1 MNNEI
6 NTPHGQHSPFSEHI
20 SPENS
25 RNNSQLLPHSPPS
38 RYSTIQQNSSPGNYQ
53 LRDGRHRSP
62 ITNTENHVGTP
73 SPSRRP
79 VGTFEY
85 GHTYGSSTYRHDQT
99 TFLGTPKLSTRYK
112 PDNASFRQLSRP
124 MHDNRR
130 RQFSPFVHYP
140 RFQEKPTQD
149 ENDERSTRKGPA
161 PNSDDYRGRA
171 FPVNHDWEE
180 SSTFQE
186 PQQPKT
192 YSACALTI
200 WKVDEFCG
208 FLCDKNALCTNLH
221 FYADSTTV
229 VEEDGKPLGELPSDR
244 LQRGHRVEIEA
255 ELADMDVSDTS
266 IHYMIHVRKLI
277 KLGSAASLDLVYTQ
291 VLIPLVMKKPSS
303 YFRALAENGDLVY
316 IHPSI
321 LYASSLID
329 FMKQHMLNCRPP
341 FVDNALEVL
350 YSNHTI
356 RGDVT
361 VAPRWI
367 GDTIGRM
374 CNLKRILISC
384 EPYGDT
390 AQGYGT
396 VVEAVSEWSIVV
408 QSHSRSDRVHCSL
421 LNTSPELKGSFKVGC
436 HVRYTACLDLPNS
449 TYKWRCLKI
458 AKTSWS
464 TCNEAKVIVENSDTK
479 GISSSNVTN
488 GITPVKPTLEQGNC
502 LIDSRKE
509 RDERVT
515 NRKWDAK
522 VEIIER
528 EKNSQNSHEAPNT
541 KKSYSPPRRIY
552 RPIGYPAEAN
562 DPIPICMIENPRKRF
577 RYGDE
582 PPCRFTIP
590 DEAERNHYAMY
601 SSLYKSMEDF
611 LLRHKHRREKN
622 MRRSSRNVSATKS
635 CELDREEIKKEDQFN
650 TPSEDTTQRTTVDDS
665 PKRFHFVGT
674 GDDIGEIMA
683 SPKNCPKSP
692 TKPSPSVKCSS
703 DGWWYRR
710 KRPRIYPTVVVAE
723 FIEKRDVEKDCNEDV
738 NVYRLPKTLT
748 IRNSGVF
755 VDDGICAD
763 SSGAMPNSRNSNPII
778 SQNKDDQPS
787 IMSLIQNDDVIGKF
801 FAPLLKGPP
810 KA

>member
-244 LQRGHRVEIEA
+244 LQRGHR
-255 ELADMDVSDTS
+255 
-266 IHYMIHVRKLI
+266 
-277 KLGSAASLDLVYTQ
+277 
-291 VLIPLVMKKPSS
+291 
-303 YFRALAENGDLVY
+303 
-316 IHPSI
+316 
-321 LYASSLID
+321 
-329 FMKQHMLNCRPP
+329 
-341 FVDNALEVL
+341 
-350 YSNHTI
+350 
-356 RGDVT
+356 
-361 VAPRWI
+361 
-367 GDTIGRM
+367 
-374 CNLKRILISC
+374 
-384 EPYGDT
+384 
-390 AQGYGT
+390 
-396 VVEAVSEWSIVV
+396 
-408 QSHSRSDRVHCSL
+408 
-421 LNTSPELKGSFKVGC
+421 
-436 HVRYTACLDLPNS
+436 
-449 TYKWRCLKI
+449 
-458 AKTSWS
+458 
-464 TCNEAKVIVENSDTK
+464 IVENSDTK

>member
-1 MNNEI
+1 M
-6 NTPHGQHSPFSEHI
+6 GLD
-20 SPENS
+20 
-25 RNNSQLLPHSPPS
+25 RL
-38 RYSTIQQNSSPGNYQ
+38 
-53 LRDGRHRSP
+53 
-62 ITNTENHVGTP
+62 
-73 SPSRRP
+73 
-79 VGTFEY
+79 
-85 GHTYGSSTYRHDQT
+85 
-99 TFLGTPKLSTRYK
+99 
-112 PDNASFRQLSRP
+112 
-124 MHDNRR
+124 
-130 RQFSPFVHYP
+130 
-140 RFQEKPTQD
+140 
-149 ENDERSTRKGPA
+149 
-161 PNSDDYRGRA
+161 
-171 FPVNHDWEE
+171 
-180 SSTFQE
+180 
-186 PQQPKT
+186 T

-229 VEEDGKPLGELPSDR
+229 VEEDGKPLGELPPDR

-255 ELADMDVSDTS
+255 ELTDMDVSDTS

-374 CNLKRILISC
+374 CNLKRILITC
-384 EPYGDT
+384 EPYGRKD
-390 AQGYGT
+390 AVSEWSI
-396 VVEAVSEWSIVV
+396 VVQSHSRSDRVHCSLLNTSPELKAVSEWSIVV

-464 TCNEAKVIVENSDTK
+464 TCNEAKV
-479 GISSSNVTN
+479 
-488 GITPVKPTLEQGNC
+488 PTLEQGNC

-622 MRRSSRNVSATKS
+622 MRRSSRNVFATKP
-635 CELDREEIKKEDQFN
+635 CELDKEEIRKEDQLN
-650 TPSEDTTQRTTVDDS
+650 IPSEDTTQRTTVDDS

-692 TKPSPSVKCSS
+692 TKPSPSVKYSS
-703 DGWWYRR
+703 DGVSVLKLLLLVLEFCLLFSTYTNNYIIMHYSVLQWWYRR

-763 SSGAMPNSRNSNPII
+763 SSGAVPNSRNSNPII
-778 SQNKDDQPS
+778 SRNKDDQPS
-787 IMSLIQNDDVIGKF
+787 YRKVLRAVVEEPPEILTHLMLEKCPHMMPLRYCLILYSIHLMLEKCPHMM
-801 FAPLLKGPP
+801 PLRYGLRLYICIYNGWSGNLE
-810 KA
+810 

>member
-244 LQRGHRVEIEA
+244 LQRGHR
-255 ELADMDVSDTS
+255 
-266 IHYMIHVRKLI
+266 
-277 KLGSAASLDLVYTQ
+277 
-291 VLIPLVMKKPSS
+291 
-303 YFRALAENGDLVY
+303 
-316 IHPSI
+316 
-321 LYASSLID
+321 
-329 FMKQHMLNCRPP
+329 
-341 FVDNALEVL
+341 NALEVL

>member
-488 GITPVKPTLEQGNC
+488 GITPVK
-502 LIDSRKE
+502 
-509 RDERVT
+509 V
-515 NRKWDAK
+515 
-522 VEIIER
+522 
-528 EKNSQNSHEAPNT
+528 
-541 KKSYSPPRRIY
+541 
-552 RPIGYPAEAN
+552 AN
-562 DPIPICMIENPRKRF
+562 FIQIP
-577 RYGDE
+577 
-582 PPCRFTIP
+582 
-590 DEAERNHYAMY
+590 
-601 SSLYKSMEDF
+601 
-611 LLRHKHRREKN
+611 
-622 MRRSSRNVSATKS
+622 
-635 CELDREEIKKEDQFN
+635 
-650 TPSEDTTQRTTVDDS
+650 
-665 PKRFHFVGT
+665 FVGDHSKQIKIT
-674 GDDIGEIMA
+674 PVRDQELESCVQNFGF
-683 SPKNCPKSP
+683 
-692 TKPSPSVKCSS
+692 
-703 DGWWYRR
+703 GW
-710 KRPRIYPTVVVAE
+710 
-723 FIEKRDVEKDCNEDV
+723 
-738 NVYRLPKTLT
+738 
-748 IRNSGVF
+748 
-755 VDDGICAD
+755 
-763 SSGAMPNSRNSNPII
+763 NSN
-778 SQNKDDQPS
+778 
-787 IMSLIQNDDVIGKF
+787 LFV
-801 FAPLLKGPP
+801 LLKCLNSIKWIRTLSFIITRPD
-810 KA
+810 